1 MVKRLFGTLVLSS
14 LLALAHQPF
23 WNPSSP
29 SPAAAYPVARPE
41 VAQALLGRLG
51 PGEWAFF
58 RLEVPEGFP
67 LRASLFVGGGCPEG
81 FRPVLWLLGQG
92 LGGEAPLALP
102 PGWGG
107 LRREAVAWTPYRGH
121 GLEARRGPR
130 LEARL
135 GEGAY
140 LLGVA
145 AGEEG
150 GYYLLSLDGREVP
163 GGSLE
168 GLAAIPR
175 FNRCR

>member
-1 MVKRLFGTLVLSS
+1 M
-14 LLALAHQPF
+14 
-23 WNPSSP
+23 
-29 SPAAAYPVARPE
+29 
-41 VAQALLGRLG
+41 
-51 PGEWAFF
+51 
-58 RLEVPEGFP
+58 
-67 LRASLFVGGGCPEG
+67 RASLFVGGGCPEG

-92 LGGEAPLALP
+92 LGGEAPLPLP

-121 GLEARRGPR
+121 GLRARRGPR
-130 LEARL
+130 LEVELR
-135 GEGAY
+135 GGTY
-140 LLGVA
+140 LLAVE
-145 AGEEG
+145 AGMGE